1 MSCIQS
7 LNVKINK
14 YLELGLVKDPLFL
27 MMMASVMA
35 MSVGVPHVLFFIPTY
50 ARQMD
55 TNLDPA
61 VLLCAT
67 SVSDLIGRIAFGFIL
82 DADLAPKHLI
92 YSCMIVS
99 AGLSVVA
106 LAVTRDSIGLV
117 IAMLIYGL
125 GGGAWFLMVP
135 LLLADYLGTVREI

>member
-1 MSCIQS
+1 M
-7 LNVKINK
+7 
-14 YLELGLVKDPLFL
+14 ELGLVKDPLFL

-82 DADLAPKHLI
+82 GNIHKPRGQLRGLTKGPF
-92 YSCMIVS
+92 YS
-99 AGLSVVA
+99 
-106 LAVTRDSIGLV
+106 TRI
-117 IAMLIYGL
+117 I
-125 GGGAWFLMVP
+125 
-135 LLLADYLGTVREI
+135 